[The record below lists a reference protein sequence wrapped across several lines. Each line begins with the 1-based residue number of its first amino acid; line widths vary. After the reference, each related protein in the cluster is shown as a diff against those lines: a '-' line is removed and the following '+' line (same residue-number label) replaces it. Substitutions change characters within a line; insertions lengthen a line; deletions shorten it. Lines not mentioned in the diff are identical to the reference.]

1 MPQPFGLFGY
11 LFDNYRYALKDIEP
25 PRQFVTA
32 AKVLAVLQARDEL
45 EEALRSHYDSGG
57 DKPSDVQLWELLE
70 LDDRL
75 RNCAGVLYDA
85 APLDEWRQTLRPDES
100 AWWWYLRRPIHRLD
114 RYDWLWS
121 ALSIVPLTATVSL
134 LVDMSSRLADG
145 EFLVGSFAVVIQS
158 VLTLLTASSVL
169 TETGRKAMKVV
180 FDSLRIPSYF
190 RQEMK
195 LLLSVMVFGLT
206 LTVHSMLPAWSN
218 YYLDLGKQELV
229 GPLQQE
235 TTEQIATSDVPLN
248 TGANLANARFFFER
262 AIAIDSKNIEAYYFL
277 GRVYEEMKDLKK
289 ARANYQLALAQNFVH
304 AYNALAY
311 IYIREEDLDKAYDLL
326 QEGIRRADQQ
336 SIPDKNQSAGTDAG
350 DASISDVDAELIYSL
365 NKNLGW
371 VRLLQGNYEDA
382 EIVLDDAIVAYEAL
396 QQESPETAKLVGG
409 VAYCLFADS
418 LDKQERQPEARPF
431 WQQCQLT
438 SNAQVAEQDRYLRLA
453 SERLSQ

>member
-1 MPQPFGLFGY
+1 
-11 LFDNYRYALKDIEP
+11 ALKDIEP

-45 EEALRSHYDSGG
+45 EDALRSHYDSSG

-229 GPLQQE
+229 GSLQQE
-235 TTEQIATSDVPLN
+235 TTEQIATSDMPLN

-289 ARANYQLALAQNFVH
+289 ARANYQLALAQNFIH

-311 IYIREEDLDKAYDLL
+311 IYIKEEDLDKAYDLL

-336 SIPDKNQSAGTDAG
+336 MSQQADPGTNSEDESEKG
-350 DASISDVDAELIYSL
+350 DSNHFKSDAELIYAL

-396 QQESPETAKLVGG
+396 QKENPETAKVVGG
-409 VAYCLFADS
+409 SAYCLFADS
-418 LDKQERQPEARPF
+418 LDKQQRPEEAIPY

-438 SNAQVAEQDRYLRLA
+438 NDARVAEQDRYLRLA

>member
-1 MPQPFGLFGY
+1 MAQLFGLFGY

-57 DKPSDVQLWELLE
+57 DKPSDVQLWALLK

-195 LLLSVMVFGLT
+195 LLLSLMVLGLT
-206 LTVHSMLPAWSN
+206 LTIHSIL
-218 YYLDLGKQELV
+218 
-229 GPLQQE
+229 
-235 TTEQIATSDVPLN
+235 I
-248 TGANLANARFFFER
+248 LANR
-262 AIAIDSKNIEAYYFL
+262 N
-277 GRVYEEMKDLKK
+277 
-289 ARANYQLALAQNFVH
+289 
-304 AYNALAY
+304 
-311 IYIREEDLDKAYDLL
+311 
-326 QEGIRRADQQ
+326 
-336 SIPDKNQSAGTDAG
+336 
-350 DASISDVDAELIYSL
+350 
-365 NKNLGW
+365 
-371 VRLLQGNYEDA
+371 
-382 EIVLDDAIVAYEAL
+382 
-396 QQESPETAKLVGG
+396 
-409 VAYCLFADS
+409 
-418 LDKQERQPEARPF
+418 
-431 WQQCQLT
+431 
-438 SNAQVAEQDRYLRLA
+438 
-453 SERLSQ
+453 